1 MSKQLIQADP
11 TRVKSTEGINKD
23 RSLKVSEYFFQT
35 IQGEGVST
43 GVPAAFLRLTDC
55 TLNCVFCDSSSVWKY
70 GNLYSFDE
78 LFQMMEESGLIEQ
91 LRSGV
96 HLVLTGGSPL
106 RSQTQLYDFL
116 IEFNERYDFSPFT
129 EIENEC
135 TLIPSKGIMALIDQ
149 WNNSPKLENSE
160 NKKKARYKPE
170 IISLLSQLS
179 NSWFKFVISKEDDWE
194 EIEKDFINPGL
205 IKREQI
211 ILMPEGDTREKLAL
225 TQEMAA
231 SIAIREMVRFCNR
244 EHVIL
249 YNKKTGV

>member
-11 TRVKSTEGINKD
+11 TRVKSTEGIDKD
-23 RSLKVSEYFFQT
+23 RSLKVSEFFSLT

-91 LRSGV
+91 LRNGV

-106 RSQTQLYDFL
+106 RQQKQLEEFLDDFLNKYDF
-116 IEFNERYDFSPFT
+116 IPFI

-135 TLIPSKGIMALIDQ
+135 TLYPSGYMMGVVNQ

-170 IISLLSQLS
+170 IIKQLSQLD
-179 NSWFKFVISKEDDWE
+179 NSWFKFVISEEANWN
-194 EIEKDFINPGL
+194 EIEEDYLKPDL
-205 IKREQI
+205 IRRDQI
-211 ILMPEGDTREKLAL
+211 ILMPCGETREQLEKTRL
-225 TQEMAA
+225 MAVD
-231 SIAIREMVRFCNR
+231 IAVREGVRYSTR
-244 EHVIL
+244 LHVDL
-249 YNKKTGV
+249 YDKKTGI

>member
-11 TRVKSTEGINKD
+11 NRVKSTEGLDPSN
-23 RSLKVSEYFFQT
+23 SLKISEYFFDT

-78 LFQMMEESGLIEQ
+78 LFEMMEESGLVEQ
-91 LRSGV
+91 LRNGV

-106 RSQTQLYDFL
+106 RQETRLYDFL
-116 IEFNERYDFSPFT
+116 IEFISLYEFSPFI

-135 TLIPSKGIMALIDQ
+135 TLMPSKGMMALVNQ
-149 WNNSPKLENSE
+149 WNNSPKLDNSE

-170 IISLLSQLS
+170 IIRQLS
-179 NSWFKFVISKEDDWE
+179 ELNNSWFKFVISEEANWN
-194 EIEKDFINPGL
+194 EIEEDFLKPGL
-205 IKREQI
+205 IHRHQI
-211 ILMPEGDTREKLAL
+211 ILMPEGETREKLAL
-225 TQEMAA
+225 TREMAA
-231 SIAIREMVRFCNR
+231 DIAIRENVRFSDR
-244 EHVIL
+244 LHVTIWD
-249 YNKKTGV
+249 KKTGI

>member
-11 TRVKSTEGINKD
+11 TRVKSTEGIDKD
-23 RSLKVSEYFFQT
+23 RSLKVSEFFFDS

-78 LFQMMEESGLIEQ
+78 LFQMMEESPLIEQ
-91 LRSGV
+91 LRAGA

-106 RSQTQLYDFL
+106 RQQKQLVNFL
-116 IEFNERYDFSPFT
+116 IEFYDKYNFLPFI

-135 TLIPSKGIMALIDQ
+135 TLMPSDDMINLVSQ

-170 IISLLSQLS
+170 VISLLSQLD
-179 NSWFKFVISKEDDWE
+179 NSWFKFVISEEENWNEINEDFLRDQ
-194 EIEKDFINPGL
+194 L
-205 IKREQI
+205 IKRDQI
-211 ILMPEGDTREKLAL
+211 ILMPCGETREQLEKTRL
-225 TQEMAA
+225 MAVD
-231 SIAIREMVRFCNR
+231 IAIRENVRYSTR
-244 EHVIL
+244 LHVDL
-249 YNKKTGV
+249 YDKKTGI

>member
-11 TRVKSTEGINKD
+11 TRVKSTEGIDKD
-23 RSLKVSEYFFQT
+23 RSLKISEYFFET

-78 LFQMMEESGLIEQ
+78 LFQMMEESGLVKQ
-91 LRSGV
+91 LRNGV

-106 RSQTQLYDFL
+106 RQETRLYDFL
-116 IEFNERYDFSPFT
+116 TEFITLYEFAPFI

-135 TLIPSKGIMALIDQ
+135 TLMPSKGMMALVNQ
-149 WNNSPKLENSE
+149 WNNSPKLDNSE

-170 IISLLSQLS
+170 VIKQLSQLD
-179 NSWFKFVISKEDDWE
+179 NSWFKFVISEEANWN
-194 EIEKDFINPGL
+194 EIEEDFIKPGL
-205 IKREQI
+205 IRREQI
-211 ILMPEGDTREKLAL
+211 ILMPCGEDRVQLEKTRLLSSE
-225 TQEMAA
+225 
-231 SIAIREMVRFCNR
+231 IAIRENVRYSDR
-244 EHVIL
+244 LHIIIHD
-249 YNKKTGV
+249 KKTGI

>member
-11 TRVKSTEGINKD
+11 TRVKSTEGIDKD
-23 RSLKVSEYFFQT
+23 RSLKVSEYFFDT

-55 TLNCVFCDSSSVWKY
+55 TLDCVFCDSSSVWKY

-78 LFQMMEESGLIEQ
+78 LFQMMEESGLVEQ
-91 LRSGV
+91 LQHGV

-106 RSQTQLYDFL
+106 RQQKQLVDFL
-116 IEFNERYDFSPFT
+116 IEFYDKYEFLPFI
-129 EIENEC
+129 EIENEG
-135 TLIPSKGIMALIDQ
+135 TLVPSEDMINLVSQ

-170 IISLLSQLS
+170 IIKQLSQLD
-179 NSWFKFVISKEDDWE
+179 NSWFKFVISEEANWN
-194 EIEKDFINPGL
+194 EIEEDYLKPGL

-211 ILMPEGDTREKLAL
+211 ILMPEGENQARLNLTR
-225 TQEMAA
+225 EMAA
-231 SIAIREMVRFCNR
+231 SIAIREGVRFSDR
-244 EHVIL
+244 LHVTIWD
-249 YNKKTGV
+249 KKTGI

>member
-11 TRVKSTEGINKD
+11 TRVKSTEGIDKD
-23 RSLKVSEYFFQT
+23 RSLKVSEFFMDT

-43 GVPAAFLRLTDC
+43 GVPATFLRLTDC

-78 LFQMMEESGLIEQ
+78 LFQMMEENGLIEQ
-91 LRSGV
+91 LKNGV

-106 RSQTQLYDFL
+106 RQETRLYDFL
-116 IEFNERYDFSPFT
+116 TEFITLYEFAPFI

-135 TLIPSKGIMALIDQ
+135 TLMPSKGMMALVNQ
-149 WNNSPKLENSE
+149 WNNSPKLDNSE

-170 IISLLSQLS
+170 VIKQLSQLD
-179 NSWFKFVISKEDDWE
+179 NSWFKFVISEESNWN
-194 EIEKDFINPGL
+194 EIEEDFIKPGL
-205 IKREQI
+205 IRREQI

-231 SIAIREMVRFCNR
+231 SVAIREGVRFCNR
-244 EHVIL
+244 EHVVL
-249 YNKKTGV
+249 WNKRTGV